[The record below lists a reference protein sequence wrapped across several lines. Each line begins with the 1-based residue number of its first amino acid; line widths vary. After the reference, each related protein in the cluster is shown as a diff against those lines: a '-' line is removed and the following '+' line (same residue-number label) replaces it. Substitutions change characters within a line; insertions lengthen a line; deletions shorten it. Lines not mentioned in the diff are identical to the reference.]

1 MKIVVAQFYTDN
13 VTYGDFAR
21 QINERYCQLNGYTY
35 FVERDTKKIRERLE
49 GRSWTWYKPH
59 LISDVFEQ
67 HPDCD
72 YVLFLDIDA
81 IFSSDTRRIEEFIDE
96 DSSLIMT
103 SDYGP
108 SIVNAGV
115 MLLKN
120 DDYSKKFIKDWWDIC
135 EEHPKYKTALWHDQ
149 TCIGLLR
156 PQMDISRFKI
166 IDPFDLNARD
176 YQEDKLIFHA
186 FSYGLVPFRTLDSI
200 YYKKFGIEVDLS
212 IKSLHELGNFH
223 RTDKAH
229 FHDYYNRFYQKTFES
244 FHKKCDL
251 LEIGVLDGSSLKV
264 WKDFFT
270 EGTIHGIDINEIEL
284 NSERIKTFVVDQ
296 SKEEDLYN
304 FSHRG
309 YEYDVIIDDGSHKM
323 YDVQITAQILF
334 KNLKSGG
341 LFIIEDL
348 QTSLECRM
356 PEKRIFGWGDPDKT
370 TALDML
376 YSIQEGKPH
385 TDFKT
390 SVWDYFVNNIES
402 ISISQDRDDSIY
414 AIIKKK

>member
-35 FVERDTKKIRERLE
+35 FVERETKKIRERLD

-96 DSSLIMT
+96 EASLIMT

-108 SIVNAGV
+108 SVVNAGV
-115 MLLKN
+115 ILLKN
-120 DDYSKKFIKDWWDIC
+120 DDYCKKFIKDWWNIC

-156 PQMDISRFKI
+156 PHMDISRFKI

-251 LEIGVLDGSSLKV
+251 LEIGVLDGGSLKV

-356 PEKRIFGWGDPDKT
+356 PEKRVFGWGDPDKT

-376 YSIQEGKPH
+376 HSIQEGNPN

-390 SVWDYFVNNIES
+390 SVWDYFVDNIES